1 MQTESAHFP
10 ATPIALKMAVS
21 IGIGMLVGMER
32 EWSNKD
38 VGVRSFAIVAL
49 LGMLASLIGLNVAI
63 ASLIGVL
70 LLVAAMNTR
79 SILTDRSLE
88 ITTSAALIV
97 NYLLG
102 VLVGLGHIFTPVA
115 GAIVMTMLLAWKTEL
130 SRFAGGLQPS
140 EIRSAVLLG
149 LIGFVIYPVLPN
161 RYVDPW
167 QLFNPSDAWISVI
180 AIAGIGFV
188 NYVLLRIYS
197 TRGLY
202 LGALF
207 GGLVNSSA
215 TVAELAARAQ
225 ETGMVAQTTT
235 LCLLTTIAMFARNLL
250 LATLFAP
257 RSLSATLV
265 PLLAMALVAGF
276 WVWRDHM
283 MEETVPG
290 TLTLTSP
297 ISLAKVLWFGTLFIA
312 IQISGTLLTKAFG
325 SFGMLATG
333 VFGGTSKQCEY
344 DSSRSNHG
352 HARENQCFTCRK
364 HHCAHIFGQRCGE
377 PANCLASHQEQSR
390 SQEGYHRDGYR
401 DWNGNGRGCGRP
413 CFPVL
418 RVAGTPMRRNSGV
431 AKAVDVCPCIYC
443 FTSSLVRLLR
453 AQARSRARSGGCPLG
468 QGTAISESGVFGSAV
483 PARLCLAPH
492 PAGGNL
498 VRPLAC
504 APAPSVGSLGPEYP
518 SDATLSRGFSTTR
531 DTCVSPAVVPS
542 ARSRERGWR
551 RGRSHRC
558 RCDGH
563 RPGRR
568 FQQLFARPASN
579 PPPRGAEDP
588 GAILQALPSRPV
600 SEQS

>member
-1 MQTESAHFP
+1 MQIESAHFP

-79 SILTDRSLE
+79 SILADRSLE

-130 SRFAGGLQPS
+130 SRFAGDLQPS

-188 NYVLLRIYS
+188 NYVFLRMYS

-225 ETGMVAQTTT
+225 QTGMVAQTTT
-235 LCLLTTIAMFARNLL
+235 LCLLTTIAMFARNLI
-250 LATLFAP
+250 LATLFSP
-257 RSLSATLV
+257 RSLSATLL
-265 PLLAMALVAGF
+265 PLLAMTLVAGI
-276 WVWRDHM
+276 WVWRDHVI
-283 MEETVPG
+283 EDNVSG
-290 TLTLTSP
+290 TLTLASP
-297 ISLAKVLWFGTLFIA
+297 ISLGKVLWFGMLFIA
-312 IQISGTLLTKAFG
+312 IQIVGTLLTRSFG
-325 SFGMLATG
+325 SYGMLATG
-333 VFGGTSKQCEY
+333 VFGGLVSSASTTAAAATMAMHGRISASLAGSATVLTS
-344 DSSRSNHG
+344 
-352 HARENQCFTCRK
+352 
-364 HHCAHIFGQRCGE
+364 
-377 PANCLASHQEQSR
+377 LASAAVNLPIVWR
-390 SQEGYHRDGYR
+390 ATKNRAVVR
-401 DWNGNGRGCGRP
+401 
-413 CFPVL
+413 
-418 RVAGTPMRRNSGV
+418 RVTIEMATVIGIGILAV
-431 AKAVDVCPCIYC
+431 AVDRV
-443 FTSSLVRLLR
+443 FQFSELLVRR
-453 AQARSRARSGGCPLG
+453 
-468 QGTAISESGVFGSAV
+468 
-483 PARLCLAPH
+483 
-492 PAGGNL
+492 
-498 VRPLAC
+498 
-504 APAPSVGSLGPEYP
+504 
-518 SDATLSRGFSTTR
+518 
-531 DTCVSPAVVPS
+531 
-542 ARSRERGWR
+542 
-551 RGRSHRC
+551 
-558 RCDGH
+558 
-563 RPGRR
+563 
-568 FQQLFARPASN
+568 
-579 PPPRGAEDP
+579 
-588 GAILQALPSRPV
+588 
-600 SEQS
+600 